1 VSGVDRDRVA
11 AWVDAY
17 ERAWR
22 APGVA
27 GLVDIFTPEAVYL
40 QGPYREP
47 VVGLPA
53 ISRMWD
59 AQRDGPDEIF
69 SMSSTVVAVDGSIA
83 VIRVAV
89 TYGDPVES
97 EWLDLWVTRFA
108 ADGRCEHF
116 EEWPI
121 APDRSIGAESGS

>member
-1 VSGVDRDRVA
+1 MERNSVA

-27 GLVDIFTPEAVYL
+27 GLTELFTPDAVYS
-40 QGPYREP
+40 QGPYRDPE
-47 VVGLPA
+47 VGLDA
-53 ISRMWD
+53 IGRMWD
-59 AQRDGPDEIF
+59 AERDGPDEIF
-69 SMSSTVVAVDGSIA
+69 SMSSEIVAVDGSTA

-89 TYGDPVES
+89 TYGERVHREY
-97 EWLDLWVTRFA
+97 LDLWIARFA

-116 EEWPI
+116 EEWPFW
-121 APDRSIGAESGS
+121 PNRSIVADSGS